1 MLITNPFADSLWALI
16 FPIVC
21 AFFVV
26 PRDIA
31 IRYLPQ
37 EIPSSQVAFT
47 NAWVVMRG
55 GGAYSIYQGWG
66 DADPGWYFWFLA
78 LTGVLYCGYLIWE
91 DRPNLTMLAGATVIV
106 VSGIILLSTEKRR
119 NRRAN
124 LATVIQQE

>member
-1 MLITNPFADSLWALI
+1 
-16 FPIVC
+16 
-21 AFFVV
+21 
-26 PRDIA
+26 
-31 IRYLPQ
+31 
-37 EIPSSQVAFT
+37 
-47 NAWVVMRG
+47 
-55 GGAYSIYQGWG
+55 YQGWG

-78 LTGVLYCGYLIWE
+78 LAGVLYCGYLIWE